1 MRFLYRRNIFACLSF
16 LFMTV
21 AASYAQ
27 EGKINI
33 RQDAKVEKLLA
44 ARTELNED
52 DSTAER
58 YRIQIYNGNLEGA
71 QKEQSSFKE
80 GFDIDCDIAFK
91 TPTYRV
97 YAGKFRTRLEAD
109 RHLIKIK
116 NKYPSAFIIT
126 P

>member
-1 MRFLYRRNIFACLSF
+1 MRFLSRQNIFSCLS
-16 LFMTV
+16 LLLISLTT
-21 AASYAQ
+21 SYAQ

-33 RQDAKVEKLLA
+33 KQDAKVEKLLT
-44 ARTELNED
+44 ARMELNQD
-52 DSTAER
+52 DSADER

-71 QKEQSSFKE
+71 TKEQSNFKKS
-80 GFDIDCDIAFK
+80 FDIDCDIAFK

-116 NKYPSAFIIT
+116 REYPSAFIIT